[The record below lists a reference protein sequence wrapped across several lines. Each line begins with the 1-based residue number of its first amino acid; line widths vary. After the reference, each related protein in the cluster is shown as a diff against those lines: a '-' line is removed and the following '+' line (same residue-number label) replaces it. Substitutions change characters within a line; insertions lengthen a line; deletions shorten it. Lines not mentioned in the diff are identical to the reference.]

1 MSRLVLL
8 KTEKDRIIA
17 VTFDLWETLL
27 YEKDGANLQR
37 TAARCRNV
45 AAVLNRFGVRSN
57 SEQVDLAIRTATSTL
72 VAMWDKNKDV
82 AHRDQ
87 LKLIIQAIPPAAAKS
102 SESLLDQLSAALI
115 SPVFEVRPYLNP
127 EAQSVLQKLKEREKS
142 IALICNTGLTPGT
155 GLRELL
161 AEFHVAEYFD
171 LMIFSEEIGI
181 RKPDREIF
189 SLAAR
194 GLKVKA
200 CEAVHVGDNLKS
212 DVWGAKNAGFKSAYL
227 SSEEGHDK
235 TAEADPN
242 SLLSLSRKLGGPV
255 TGKVHPDRTLHSL
268 SALVKLV
275 DEL

>member
-1 MSRLVLL
+1 M
-8 KTEKDRIIA
+8 KTEKDRIRA

-37 TAARCRNV
+37 TAVRCRNI
-45 AAVLNRFGVRSN
+45 AAVLNSFGVRSS
-57 SEQVDLAIRTATSTL
+57 SEQVDLAIGTATSAL
-72 VAMWDKNKDV
+72 VAMWDKNKDI

-87 LKLIIQAIPPAAAKS
+87 LKLIIQAIPSAAAKFK
-102 SESLLDQLSAALI
+102 ENWLGQLSAAFV

-127 EAQSVLQKLKEREKS
+127 EAQSVLKKLKEREKS

-161 AEFHVAEYFD
+161 AGFHVAEYFD
-171 LMIFSEEIGI
+171 LMIFSEEVGI
-181 RKPDREIF
+181 RKPDREIYG
-189 SLAAR
+189 LAAR

-200 CEAVHVGDNLKS
+200 CEVVHVGDNLKS
-212 DVWGAKNAGFKSAYL
+212 DVWGAKNAGFKAAYL

-235 TAEADPN
+235 IAEADPN

-255 TGKVHPDRTLHSL
+255 AGKIRPDRTLRSL